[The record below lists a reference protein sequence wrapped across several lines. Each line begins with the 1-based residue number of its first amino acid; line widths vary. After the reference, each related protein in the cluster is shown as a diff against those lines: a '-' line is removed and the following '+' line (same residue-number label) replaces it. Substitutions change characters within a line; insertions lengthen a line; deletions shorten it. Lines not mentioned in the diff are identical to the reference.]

1 MRLLSYAKLTHLRTK
16 STVFQSI
23 IALNFT
29 FLFISEKLF
38 YYIIIIIIIF
48 FYLFIF
54 FFKKKKKKNV
64 FLSIVENGGQGT
76 GVFNLF

>member
-1 MRLLSYAKLTHLRTK
+1 MLNALILKIK

-29 FLFISEKLF
+29 FVFISEKL
-38 YYIIIIIIIF
+38 
-48 FYLFIF
+48 LLLL
-54 FFKKKKKKNV
+54 KKRRKT
-64 FLSIVENGGQGT
+64 FLPIVEDGGQGT